1 MAQQFYCPLQLN
13 STLTVGVNDTGH
25 DVQFFGATA
34 GKNLLWDESADR
46 LIFADTTYLALGSD
60 SDMVMYHTDTHGY
73 IVNQKGRLIIQ
84 NSADDEDIIFKCD
97 DGSGGNA
104 TYLTLDGSAKTIE
117 VSVPINVGVDDT
129 GHDVKFFGATAGS
142 YWQWDESANGV
153 VQIGTL
159 QVGVDDAGHD
169 VRFFGATAGRHM
181 LWDESADTLLLTD
194 RVALK
199 FGTGGDFSI
208 SHNGTDV
215 AMNEGTG
222 DFTINNAANDKDII
236 FTGIDNSSQITALTL
251 DMSAAGA
258 ATFNDKVVATELDI
272 SGNCDI
278 DGTTNLDAV
287 DIDGAVDCDGALS
300 MGNTITVG
308 VDGTGHDVKFFGA
321 TAGSYMLW
329 DESADSLILTD
340 STPLKIGDSG
350 DLVIQHN
357 GSDSI
362 IENEVGDLYIRNDA
376 NDKDIVF
383 QSDNGSG
390 NMVTYFL
397 LNGSQGSD
405 PGAGETIFPDYSK
418 LMLGNGGDMNLYHT
432 GSHSY
437 ITNATGGLFIATLT
451 SGVPV
456 SIGHVT
462 SETTVNDNLNV
473 TGIIDVNGGIT
484 LEAMTPPSA
493 PANSHAVIYVDNETG
508 ALTAQV
514 TGAEGGTTTCVLCAA
529 GEG

>member
-129 GHDVKFFGATAGS
+129 GHDVK
-142 YWQWDESANGV
+142 
-153 VQIGTL
+153 
-159 QVGVDDAGHD
+159 
-169 VRFFGATAGRHM
+169 FFGATAGRHM

-405 PGAGETIFPDYSK
+405 PGAGETIFPDWSM
-418 LMLGNGGDMNLYHT
+418 LMLGNGGDMSLYHT